1 MIEIGI
7 GLLIIAIGSFG
18 QSSSYVPINKIRDW
32 SWESFWLVQ
41 GIFAWL
47 VFPYLGAMLAVP
59 EGSTLLELWCSPGSL
74 GAVIYGMLWG
84 VGGLTFGL
92 SMRYLGVAL
101 GQSIALGTCAGFGT
115 LFPALFGGTNLF
127 EGTGLILLTGVCI
140 TLAGIAV
147 IGYAGSLRARN
158 MSEEEKKAA
167 VKDFALTKGL
177 AVALLAGVMS
187 ACFNLGLESGNEVLA
202 KAREAG
208 ASDLFALNP
217 VILLVTLGG
226 FCTNAVYCI
235 FQNVKNG
242 TGKDYFSV
250 SGGTLLNNVLFCA
263 LAGVLWYSQFFG
275 LGMGKSYFSDSPVML
290 AFSWSILMSLNVI
303 FSNVWGILLK
313 EWKGVDRRTIVVL
326 ITGMCILILSLLYRL
341 IKIDMIILRNNER
354 LMAEI
359 DRIAEVAGY
368 LWTKGWAE
376 RNGGNISVNLTT
388 LLSEEEKAL
397 PALVSSIPLQEAM
410 TALCGHVFYVT
421 GTGKRM
427 RYVAKDPFANGSLIR
442 IAADGKSYDILAEQ
456 PIQPTSELP
465 SHLLMHN
472 FLRAKGRDN
481 RVVLHT
487 HPTDIIGMTHCKPFL
502 DSDKITRTLWSMI
515 PECRII
521 VPKGVGIVPY
531 EIPGTLALAH
541 ATIRQLEEHDV
552 VFWEKHG
559 ILAVG
564 EDLIECFDAIDTL
577 SKSAQIYFSA
587 RMTGYEPEGMTDQQL
602 DDLVPAFGL

>member
-1 MIEIGI
+1 
-7 GLLIIAIGSFG
+7 
-18 QSSSYVPINKIRDW
+18 
-32 SWESFWLVQ
+32 
-41 GIFAWL
+41 
-47 VFPYLGAMLAVP
+47 
-59 EGSTLLELWCSPGSL
+59 
-74 GAVIYGMLWG
+74 
-84 VGGLTFGL
+84 
-92 SMRYLGVAL
+92 
-101 GQSIALGTCAGFGT
+101 
-115 LFPALFGGTNLF
+115 
-127 EGTGLILLTGVCI
+127 
-140 TLAGIAV
+140 
-147 IGYAGSLRARN
+147 
-158 MSEEEKKAA
+158 
-167 VKDFALTKGL
+167 
-177 AVALLAGVMS
+177 
-187 ACFNLGLESGNEVLA
+187 
-202 KAREAG
+202 
-208 ASDLFALNP
+208 
-217 VILLVTLGG
+217 
-226 FCTNAVYCI
+226 
-235 FQNVKNG
+235 
-242 TGKDYFSV
+242 
-250 SGGTLLNNVLFCA
+250 
-263 LAGVLWYSQFFG
+263 
-275 LGMGKSYFSDSPVML
+275 
-290 AFSWSILMSLNVI
+290 
-303 FSNVWGILLK
+303 
-313 EWKGVDRRTIVVL
+313 
-326 ITGMCILILSLLYRL
+326 
-341 IKIDMIILRNNER
+341 MIILRNNER

-456 PIQPTSELP
+456 PIPPTSELP

-502 DSDKITRTLWSMI
+502 DSEKITRTLWSMI

-521 VPKGVGIVPY
+521 VPKGVGI
-531 EIPGTLALAH
+531 
-541 ATIRQLEEHDV
+541 DV

>member
-1 MIEIGI
+1 MI
-7 GLLIIAIGSFG
+7 
-18 QSSSYVPINKIRDW
+18 
-32 SWESFWLVQ
+32 
-41 GIFAWL
+41 
-47 VFPYLGAMLAVP
+47 
-59 EGSTLLELWCSPGSL
+59 T
-74 GAVIYGMLWG
+74 
-84 VGGLTFGL
+84 
-92 SMRYLGVAL
+92 
-101 GQSIALGTCAGFGT
+101 
-115 LFPALFGGTNLF
+115 
-127 EGTGLILLTGVCI
+127 
-140 TLAGIAV
+140 
-147 IGYAGSLRARN
+147 
-158 MSEEEKKAA
+158 
-167 VKDFALTKGL
+167 
-177 AVALLAGVMS
+177 
-187 ACFNLGLESGNEVLA
+187 
-202 KAREAG
+202 
-208 ASDLFALNP
+208 
-217 VILLVTLGG
+217 
-226 FCTNAVYCI
+226 
-235 FQNVKNG
+235 
-242 TGKDYFSV
+242 
-250 SGGTLLNNVLFCA
+250 
-263 LAGVLWYSQFFG
+263 
-275 LGMGKSYFSDSPVML
+275 
-290 AFSWSILMSLNVI
+290 
-303 FSNVWGILLK
+303 
-313 EWKGVDRRTIVVL
+313 
-326 ITGMCILILSLLYRL
+326 
-341 IKIDMIILRNNER
+341 LRNNER

-456 PIQPTSELP
+456 PIPPTSELP

-487 HPTDIIGMTHCKPFL
+487 HQTDIIGMTHCKPFL
-502 DSDKITRTLWSMI
+502 DS
-515 PECRII
+515 
-521 VPKGVGIVPY
+521 
-531 EIPGTLALAH
+531 
-541 ATIRQLEEHDV
+541 EHDV

-587 RMTGYEPEGMTDQQL
+587 RMTGYEPEGMTEQQL

>member
-1 MIEIGI
+1 
-7 GLLIIAIGSFG
+7 
-18 QSSSYVPINKIRDW
+18 
-32 SWESFWLVQ
+32 
-41 GIFAWL
+41 
-47 VFPYLGAMLAVP
+47 
-59 EGSTLLELWCSPGSL
+59 
-74 GAVIYGMLWG
+74 
-84 VGGLTFGL
+84 
-92 SMRYLGVAL
+92 
-101 GQSIALGTCAGFGT
+101 
-115 LFPALFGGTNLF
+115 
-127 EGTGLILLTGVCI
+127 
-140 TLAGIAV
+140 
-147 IGYAGSLRARN
+147 
-158 MSEEEKKAA
+158 
-167 VKDFALTKGL
+167 
-177 AVALLAGVMS
+177 
-187 ACFNLGLESGNEVLA
+187 
-202 KAREAG
+202 
-208 ASDLFALNP
+208 
-217 VILLVTLGG
+217 
-226 FCTNAVYCI
+226 
-235 FQNVKNG
+235 
-242 TGKDYFSV
+242 
-250 SGGTLLNNVLFCA
+250 
-263 LAGVLWYSQFFG
+263 
-275 LGMGKSYFSDSPVML
+275 
-290 AFSWSILMSLNVI
+290 
-303 FSNVWGILLK
+303 
-313 EWKGVDRRTIVVL
+313 
-326 ITGMCILILSLLYRL
+326 
-341 IKIDMIILRNNER
+341 
-354 LMAEI
+354 
-359 DRIAEVAGY
+359 
-368 LWTKGWAE
+368 
-376 RNGGNISVNLTT
+376 
-388 LLSEEEKAL
+388 L

-502 DSDKITRTLWSMI
+502 DSEKITRTLWRMI

-587 RMTGYEPEGMTDQQL
+587 RMTGYEPEGMTEQQL